1 VYGRPLARPV
11 ASFPCDPPL
20 TIPKGTAPAAESR
33 SHPGSAALASVR
45 FLVSERI
52 ADLDD
57 GLARL
62 EQRTAETE
70 SQRGELRDRL
80 EGAEVIRRHVL
91 NNFQHLRPA
100 EVDEAFQTALTL
112 RVDLATVE
120 ERFRELGARLSDV
133 RGELELLRNLARSL
147 DDAGAG
153 EDAEATTAAE
163 GASRF
168 RSASRQVFQ
177 IIEEERMRI
186 ARDMHD
192 GPAQSMA
199 NLVLQAEVLEKLLL
213 KDPAAMVSE
222 LIDFKS
228 VVREALDE
236 TRRLIFDLRP
246 MTLDDLGLVPTLR
259 RFIKEFGDKSGIV
272 ARFHLVGEERRLPG
286 NYEAVLFR
294 IVQEALANVR
304 KHAGARG
311 VDVTLTLQSHRAVAV
326 VKDDGE
332 GFDVNATEARQGRT
346 RNLGLI
352 SMRERADLEKGAL
365 EIRSQIGKGTEVR
378 VSFDF

>member
-1 VYGRPLARPV
+1 
-11 ASFPCDPPL
+11 
-20 TIPKGTAPAAESR
+20 
-33 SHPGSAALASVR
+33 
-45 FLVSERI
+45 
-52 ADLDD
+52 
-57 GLARL
+57 
-62 EQRTAETE
+62 
-70 SQRGELRDRL
+70 
-80 EGAEVIRRHVL
+80 VL
-91 NNFQHLRPA
+91 NNFQWLQPA

-120 ERFRELGARLSDV
+120 ERFRELGARLTEV
-133 RGELELLRNLARSL
+133 RAGLEVLRSVARSL
-147 DDAGAG
+147 DDLGG
-153 EDAEATTAAE
+153 EDEVEATAAE

-199 NLVLQAEVLEKLLL
+199 NLVLQAEVLERLLL
-213 KDPAAMVSE
+213 RDPAAVVAE

-259 RFIKEFGDKSGIV
+259 RFVKEYGDKSGIV

-294 IVQEALANVR
+294 IVQEALANAR
-304 KHAGARG
+304 KHAGARA
-311 VDVTLTLQSHRAVAV
+311 VDVTLTLQPHRAVAV

-332 GFDVNATEARQGRT
+332 GFDVAATEARQGRT

-352 SMRERADLEKGAL
+352 SMRERADLEKGSL
-365 EIRSQIGKGTEVR
+365 EIRSELGKGTEVR
-378 VSFDF
+378 ATFDF

>member
-1 VYGRPLARPV
+1 LTNTKGSAPPAEAR
-11 ASFPCDPPL
+11 S
-20 TIPKGTAPAAESR
+20 T
-33 SHPGSAALASVR
+33 PGSAALAGVR

-57 GLARL
+57 AVGRL
-62 EQRTAETE
+62 EQRIAETE
-70 SQRGELRDRL
+70 SQRAELRERL
-80 EGAEVIRRHVL
+80 DSAEAIRRHVL
-91 NNFQHLRPA
+91 NHFQRLEPA
-100 EVDEAFQTALTL
+100 EVDGAFQTALTL

-120 ERFRELGARLSDV
+120 ERFRELGARLTEV
-133 RGELELLRNLARSL
+133 RAGQEVLRSVIRSL
-147 DDAGAG
+147 DELGGG
-153 EDAEATTAAE
+153 EDAVEETAAE
-163 GASRF
+163 GVSRF

-213 KDPAAMVSE
+213 KDPAAVVTE

-259 RFIKEFGDKSGIV
+259 RFVKEYGDKSGIV

-294 IVQEALANVR
+294 IVQEALANAR
-304 KHAGARG
+304 KHANARG
-311 VDVTLTLQSHRAVAV
+311 VDVTVTLQPHRAVAV
-326 VKDDGE
+326 VKDDGD
-332 GFDVNATEARQGRT
+332 GFDVAATEARQGRT

-365 EIRSQIGKGTEVR
+365 EIRSQLGKGTEVR
-378 VSFDF
+378 VTFDF

>member
-1 VYGRPLARPV
+1 M
-11 ASFPCDPPL
+11 
-20 TIPKGTAPAAESR
+20 TIPKATPPPLPETRA
-33 SHPGSAALASVR
+33 HPGSAALGASR
-45 FLVSERI
+45 FLVTQRVAELDAAVARIEERV
-52 ADLDD
+52 AE
-57 GLARL
+57 A
-62 EQRTAETE
+62 EAQRA
-70 SQRGELRDRL
+70 ELRERL
-80 EGAEVIRRHVL
+80 DSAEVIRRHTL
-91 NNFQHLRPA
+91 NHFRHLEPA
-100 EVDEAFQTALTL
+100 EVDEAFQTALAL

-120 ERFRELGARLSDV
+120 ERYRELGARLAD
-133 RGELELLRNLARSL
+133 LRAGQEALRAVLRSL
-147 DDAGAG
+147 DELRFQ
-153 EDAEATTAAE
+153 EDGPEESAAE

-177 IIEEERMRI
+177 IVEEERMRI

-213 KDPAAMVSE
+213 KDPTAVVTE

-259 RFIKEFGDKSGIV
+259 RYIKEYAEKSGLV

-294 IVQEALANVR
+294 IVQEALTNVR
-304 KHAGARG
+304 KHARASG
-311 VDVTLTLQSHRAVAV
+311 VDVTLTLQQHRAVAV

-332 GFDVNATEARQGRT
+332 GFDVAATEARQGRT

-365 EIRSQIGKGTEVR
+365 EIRSQLGKGTEVR
-378 VSFDF
+378 VVFDF

>member
-1 VYGRPLARPV
+1 M
-11 ASFPCDPPL
+11 
-20 TIPKGTAPAAESR
+20 AELR
-33 SHPGSAALASVR
+33 SHPGSAALASSR

-57 GLARL
+57 AAARL
-62 EQRTAETE
+62 EQRIAEAE
-70 SQRGELRDRL
+70 SQRAELRERL

-91 NNFQHLRPA
+91 NNFQWLQPS
-100 EVDEAFQTALTL
+100 EVDEAFQTVLSL

-120 ERFRELGARLSDV
+120 ERFRELGARLTDV
-133 RGELELLRNLARSL
+133 RAGLEVLRTVHRSL
-147 DDAGAG
+147 EDLGGADG
-153 EDAEATTAAE
+153 EVAEESAAE
-163 GASRF
+163 GVSRF

-199 NLVLQAEVLEKLLL
+199 NLVLQAEVLERLLL
-213 KDPAAMVSE
+213 KDPGAVVTE

-259 RFIKEFGDKSGIV
+259 RFIKEYADKSGLV

-294 IVQEALANVR
+294 IVQEALTNVR

-311 VDVTLTLQSHRAVAV
+311 VDVTLTLQAHRVVAV

-332 GFDVNATEARQGRT
+332 GFDVAATEARQGRT
-346 RNLGLI
+346 RHLGLI

-365 EIRSQIGKGTEVR
+365 EIRSQLGKGTEVR
-378 VSFDF
+378 VTFDF

>member
-1 VYGRPLARPV
+1 MYGRPLARLD
-11 ASFPCDPPL
+11 ASFLCDPPL
-20 TIPKGTAPAAESR
+20 TNTSGTASAAESR
-33 SHPGSAALASVR
+33 SNPGSAAIASIR
-45 FLVSERI
+45 FLVAERI
-52 ADLDD
+52 VDLDD
-57 GLARL
+57 AIAQV
-62 EQRTAETE
+62 EQRIAEAE
-70 SQRGELRDRL
+70 SQRGELRERL
-80 EGAEVIRRHVL
+80 ESAEVIRRHVL
-91 NNFQHLRPA
+91 NNFQWLQPA
-100 EVDEAFQTALTL
+100 EVDEAFQTALVL

-120 ERFRELGARLSDV
+120 ERFRELGARLADQRAALDV
-133 RGELELLRNLARSL
+133 LRNLARGL
-147 DDAGAG
+147 DDLGGDEDG
-153 EDAEATTAAE
+153 EAASAAE

-199 NLVLQAEVLEKLLL
+199 NLVLQAEVLERLLL
-213 KDPAAMVSE
+213 KDPGAMVAE

-259 RFIKEFGDKSGIV
+259 RFVKEYSEKSGIV
-272 ARFHLVGEERRLPG
+272 GRFHLVGEERRLPG

-294 IVQEALANVR
+294 IIQEALTNAR
-304 KHAGARG
+304 KHAGAHG
-311 VDVTLTLQSHRAVAV
+311 VDVTLTLQPHRAVAV

-332 GFDVNATEARQGRT
+332 GFDVTATEARQGRT

-365 EIRSQIGKGTEVR
+365 EIRSQLGKGTEVR

>member
-1 VYGRPLARPV
+1 M
-11 ASFPCDPPL
+11 
-20 TIPKGTAPAAESR
+20 GTAPVAESR
-33 SHPGSAALASVR
+33 PHSAALASAR
-45 FLVSERI
+45 FIVSERI
-52 ADLDD
+52 AELDD
-57 GLARL
+57 AAGRL
-62 EQRTAETE
+62 ESRIAEAE
-70 SQRGELRDRL
+70 SLRAELRDRL
-80 EGAEVIRRHVL
+80 DSAEVIRRHVL
-91 NNFQHLRPA
+91 NNFRHLEPS

-120 ERFRELGARLSDV
+120 ERFRELGARLTEV
-133 RGELELLRNLARSL
+133 RAGQDTLRAVKHAL
-147 DDAGAG
+147 DDLDSGEE
-153 EDAEATTAAE
+153 EDATAAE

-213 KDPAAMVSE
+213 RDPAAVVTE

-228 VVREALDE
+228 AVREALDE

-259 RFIKEFGDKSGIV
+259 RFVKEYSEKSGTT
-272 ARFHLVGEERRLPG
+272 ARFHVVGEERRLPG

-304 KHAGARG
+304 KHAGAHH
-311 VDVTLTLQSHRAVAV
+311 VDVTVTLQQHRVVAV
-326 VKDDGE
+326 VKDDGD
-332 GFDVNATEARQGRT
+332 GFDVVATEARQGRT
-346 RNLGLI
+346 RHLGLI

-365 EIRSQIGKGTEVR
+365 EVRSQIGKGTEVR
-378 VSFDF
+378 VTFDF

>member
-1 VYGRPLARPV
+1 
-11 ASFPCDPPL
+11 L
-20 TIPKGTAPAAESR
+20 TNLKGSTPAAAESR
-33 SHPGSAALASVR
+33 APHGSAALASAR
-45 FLVSERI
+45 FLVSERL

-57 GLARL
+57 AVGRL
-62 EQRTAETE
+62 EQRIAEAE
-70 SQRGELRDRL
+70 SQRAELRERL

-91 NNFQHLRPA
+91 NNFRHLHPG
-100 EVDEAFQTALTL
+100 EVDEAFQTVLTL

-120 ERFRELGARLSDV
+120 ERFRELGARLTEVRAGQDV
-133 RGELELLRNLARSL
+133 LRSVMHSLEDLTPEEEEGVS
-147 DDAGAG
+147 
-153 EDAEATTAAE
+153 AAE

-177 IIEEERMRI
+177 IIEEERLRI

-213 KDPAAMVSE
+213 KDPTQVVAE

-228 VVREALDE
+228 VVREALEE

-259 RFIKEFGDKSGIV
+259 RYVKEYAEKTGLQ
-272 ARFHLVGEERRLPG
+272 ARFHVVGEERRLPG

-294 IVQEALANVR
+294 IVQEALNNAR
-304 KHAGARG
+304 KHASAHS
-311 VDVTLTLQSHRAVAV
+311 VEVTLTLQPHRAVAV
-326 VKDDGE
+326 VKDDGD
-332 GFDVNATEARQGRT
+332 GFDVVATEARQGRT
-346 RNLGLI
+346 RTLGLI

-378 VSFDF
+378 VTFDF

>member
-1 VYGRPLARPV
+1 V
-11 ASFPCDPPL
+11 
-20 TIPKGTAPAAESR
+20 
-33 SHPGSAALASVR
+33 
-45 FLVSERI
+45 
-52 ADLDD
+52 
-57 GLARL
+57 
-62 EQRTAETE
+62 
-70 SQRGELRDRL
+70 
-80 EGAEVIRRHVL
+80 
-91 NNFQHLRPA
+91 
-100 EVDEAFQTALTL
+100 
-112 RVDLATVE
+112 
-120 ERFRELGARLSDV
+120 
-133 RGELELLRNLARSL
+133 ARSL
-147 DDAGAG
+147 DDMTPEEGG
-153 EDAEATTAAE
+153 EASAAE

-199 NLVLQAEVLEKLLL
+199 NLVLQAEVLERLLIR
-213 KDPAAMVSE
+213 DPARVVTE

-259 RFIKEFGDKSGIV
+259 RFIKEYGDKSGIV
-272 ARFHLVGEERRLPG
+272 SRFHLVGEERRLPG

-294 IVQEALANVR
+294 IIQEALANVR

-311 VDVTLTLQSHRAVAV
+311 VDVTLTLQPHRAVAV

-332 GFDVNATEARQGRT
+332 GFDVVATEARQGRT

-365 EIRSQIGKGTEVR
+365 EIRSQLGKGTEVR
-378 VSFDF
+378 VTFDF